1 MEQMV
6 WNREWGGVRGRVWN
20 RWCRIV
26 SGVRCEVVYVTGG
39 VGSCMGVGCDVVY
52 GTDGVESCIWDEM
65 RGRVWARWCQIV
77 YGVRC
82 EVGYG
87 TGGVKSCMGVG
98 CDVVYGIYG
107 VESCIRDDV
116 RGRVWNRWCRIMYG
130 CEM

>member
-1 MEQMV
+1 M
-6 WNREWGGVRGRVWN
+6 
-20 RWCRIV
+20 
-26 SGVRCEVVYVTGG
+26 
-39 VGSCMGVGCDVVY
+39 
-52 GTDGVESCIWDEM
+52 
-65 RGRVWARWCQIV
+65 
-77 YGVRC
+77 YGVKC
-82 EVGYG
+82 EVGHG

>member
-1 MEQMV
+1 MSGRVWNIWSGIVYMGEMRGRFMEQMV

-39 VGSCMGVGCDVVY
+39 VESCMGVGCEVVY

-87 TGGVKSCMGVG
+87 TGGVKSCMGW
-98 CDVVYGIYG
+98 DAM
-107 VESCIRDDV
+107 SCMEYMV
-116 RGRVWNRWCRIMYG
+116 SNRV
-130 CEM
+130 

>member
-1 MEQMV
+1 MV
-6 WNREWGGVRGRVWN
+6 SNLAWG
-20 RWCRIV
+20 
-26 SGVRCEVVYVTGG
+26 CEVG
-39 VGSCMGVGCDVVY
+39 Y

-77 YGVRC
+77 YGVIC
-82 EVGYG
+82 EVGHG